1 MGAGRVTGVRTSPEV
16 EAEVMALYE
25 QGVTWREI
33 MARTKRTEHTVQAI
47 IKRNGGDLNRKVAV
61 SPADLKRIPVL
72 YRSGMDA
79 PQIGR
84 TVGCS
89 TSMVYYVL
97 DQAGLER
104 RGRGCD
110 NSAYFDQ
117 IDTPSKAYWLG
128 FISADGCVTGFNSG
142 NPRLVIKLARKDREH
157 LTILHKELQANHPVR
172 DHDEFSLG
180 KSRPCSSLAVY
191 SPVLV
196 AGLVSQGIVARKTDS
211 LQPWTGAAHLM
222 PHYWRGLIDGD
233 GSITINDKG
242 VYVSF
247 TGSEALVRGFLAW
260 AHETCGTN
268 SQPRQGTAGN
278 GHYWTTQ
285 IGGTVRV
292 LRLLAALYDD
302 APTALTRKKALAD
315 LAVHGKPLQGA
326 IF

>member
-1 MGAGRVTGVRTSPEV
+1 MLIFTNPGIIDPRSISTFGVNAKASTNPIGHFGTG
-16 EAEVMALYE
+16 LKY
-25 QGVTWREI
+25 
-33 MARTKRTEHTVQAI
+33 AI
-47 IKRNGGDLNRKVAV
+47 A
-61 SPADLKRIPVL
+61 
-72 YRSGMDA
+72 
-79 PQIGR
+79 
-84 TVGCS
+84 
-89 TSMVYYVL
+89 
-97 DQAGLER
+97 
-104 RGRGCD
+104 
-110 NSAYFDQ
+110 
-117 IDTPSKAYWLG
+117 
-128 FISADGCVTGFNSG
+128 
-142 NPRLVIKLARKDREH
+142 
-157 LTILHKELQANHPVR
+157 TILRN
-172 DHDEFSLG
+172 
-180 KSRPCSSLAVY
+180 
-191 SPVLV
+191 
-196 AGLVSQGIVARKTDS
+196 
-211 LQPWTGAAHLM
+211 
-222 PHYWRGLIDGD
+222 D